1 MVPVAPP
8 APPAPPAALGQA
20 PGFRVTYGVRVLARA
35 DGDVQ
40 PVASGSV
47 SGPQDTDLRLAL
59 HSESA
64 DVEALLD
71 VVPEPDTLTLSGAFF
86 TRRRAGRSHRGLP
99 LWELD
104 SYRREVRF
112 AWGGTVRLYPFGG
125 HRRVWLEITVSR
137 EFVGGETR
145 PVESF
150 TALDSAVDVAIEAVV
165 RPRRAAVRLTL
176 ERGDSTSAPQLLD
189 MVPEA
194 AARRVTFVLGRRT
207 RRTLEVTLTRPDP
220 PVSGRDRAL
229 ALDADVVCLRVA
241 DPATPVP
248 AWVRCGRLN
257 NVARRIPLS
266 ERDTLVATFAWPA
279 AR

>member
-1 MVPVAPP
+1 MVPV
-8 APPAPPAALGQA
+8 APPAALGQA
-20 PGFRVTYGVRVLARA
+20 PGFRMTYGVRVLARA

-59 HSESA
+59 HSDSA

-71 VVPEPDTLTLSGAFF
+71 VVPE
-86 TRRRAGRSHRGLP
+86 
-99 LWELD
+99 
-104 SYRREVRF
+104 
-112 AWGGTVRLYPFGG
+112 
-125 HRRVWLEITVSR
+125 LEITVTR